1 MNGKRLRVGGCYGRA
16 APRRSVNR
24 IEMRN
29 ISKVLYK
36 YNLPIFTQDLKNRL
50 SSDQKDVLYFFENY
64 KYKNISEPYNYEGN
78 TKGSIIYLDN
88 DDFLGGTVRIKTPGI
103 YILRNNINFN
113 PNEEY
118 DFKPTDFSKYPHYT
132 NGPYHLGFFAAITIE
147 CDDVILDLNGK
158 TIRQSKKHNIQQR
171 FYANIELASSPFV
184 PKIGNS
190 GKSQG
195 PGDFTGD
202 TIYRAANR
210 VLIYNGTLGQSS
222 HHGIHAN
229 LAHNVVIHNLQI
241 TNFEVAGIALNG
253 TINAIINNNKIHD
266 SKKDV
271 PILSTYSQARFIVQ
285 ILERMDQTLMFG
297 SKSVFEILSNIN
309 TDLSD
314 TYNAIITGK
323 KLPDNYFK
331 NPFPKMGYDGNV
343 YGIVLNIRG
352 VVVNNFITKRT
363 PEMFGNKNIHLSD
376 NKIYNIQSNPL
387 EIIGINSNPSSENAY
402 GGKVQVGPFGD
413 VFQIKNLINS
423 DGVYKGNSLSDAQL
437 IISKYKNNI
446 KNTTANISIK
456 IQEWALSKSNIDV
469 YINDVNKLYYVGGGD
484 SMSHHMKGSIGL
496 FISAG
501 ENISCWNTTI
511 HNIINHSEKIVDSLV
526 QYPPFTFGSNAYG
539 ILLTASKNIYFVNTY
554 IWKVQYPVKTIF
566 FNKLDTN
573 MGIRFSK
580 TF

>member
-1 MNGKRLRVGGCYGRA
+1 
-16 APRRSVNR
+16 
-24 IEMRN
+24 MRN
-29 ISKVLYK
+29 EHKEEFQKEYSVKLGFMSFFVK
-36 YNLPIFTQDLKNRL
+36 ACVAGLKNFP
-50 SSDQKDVLYFFENY
+50 V
-64 KYKNISEPYNYEGN
+64 
-78 TKGSIIYLDN
+78 
-88 DDFLGGTVRIKTPGI
+88 IK
-103 YILRNNINFN
+103 
-113 PNEEY
+113 
-118 DFKPTDFSKYPHYT
+118 
-132 NGPYHLGFFAAITIE
+132 A
-147 CDDVILDLNGK
+147 
-158 TIRQSKKHNIQQR
+158 
-171 FYANIELASSPFV
+171 
-184 PKIGNS
+184 PK
-190 GKSQG
+190 
-195 PGDFTGD
+195 
-202 TIYRAANR
+202 
-210 VLIYNGTLGQSS
+210 
-222 HHGIHAN
+222 
-229 LAHNVVIHNLQI
+229 
-241 TNFEVAGIALNG
+241 
-253 TINAIINNNKIHD
+253 
-266 SKKDV
+266 
-271 PILSTYSQARFIVQ
+271 
-285 ILERMDQTLMFG
+285 
-297 SKSVFEILSNIN
+297 
-309 TDLSD
+309 
-314 TYNAIITGK
+314 
-323 KLPDNYFK
+323 
-331 NPFPKMGYDGNV
+331 
-343 YGIVLNIRG
+343 
-352 VVVNNFITKRT
+352 
-363 PEMFGNKNIHLSD
+363 
-376 NKIYNIQSNPL
+376 L